1 MWVKHYTLMLLGF
14 VGGAVLGVGLD
25 CITAVE
31 PLVRETT
38 RSLLGQQMVYFY
50 VAGGIAGSLLALWM
64 GKTLWLDRRTG
75 YPVSGEKG
83 AQKSGTPGPR

>member
-1 MWVKHYTLMLLGF
+1 MKHYTLMLLGF

-25 CITAVE
+25 YITTVE
-31 PLVRETT
+31 PLVRETIH
-38 RSLLGQQMVYFY
+38 SLLGQQMAYFLPILY

-64 GKTLWLDRRTG
+64 GKTLWLDRRMG

-83 AQKSGTPGPR
+83 RK